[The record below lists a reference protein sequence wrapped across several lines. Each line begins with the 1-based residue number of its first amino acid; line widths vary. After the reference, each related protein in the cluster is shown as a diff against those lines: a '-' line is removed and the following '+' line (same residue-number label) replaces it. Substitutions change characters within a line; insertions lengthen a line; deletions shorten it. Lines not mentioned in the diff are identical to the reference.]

1 MAKEIIVRKK
11 LSGEKDVF
19 HLGPPCAYCGEHAE
33 RNNIV
38 TITERYQKK
47 LWVHDVLY
55 NKYRLKTAIKDDN
68 TPAYGIVELNFAY
81 CNKHLKEPL
90 KLKYLDEA
98 IIIIG
103 LISVIIVIFLYFN
116 YARNIG
122 EGNIR
127 DLYYTIIGF
136 GLGVVVV
143 SSLFFFRRYIFRQC
157 KEIYHYP
164 TTNGHY
170 GVETEVKVNPGQEEK
185 GPVVYE
191 LVLKFTNKDT
201 AKRFIEEYPDE

>member
-1 MAKEIIVRKK
+1 MGKEIIVKK
-11 LSGEKDVF
+11 ILSGEKDVF
-19 HLGPPCAYCGEHAE
+19 HLGPPCAYCGAPAN
-33 RNNIV
+33 RNNVV

-47 LWVHDVLY
+47 KWVHDVLY
-55 NKYRLKTAIKDDN
+55 NKYRLKTAVKEDD
-68 TPAYGIVELNFAY
+68 TPAYGEVQINMSY

-98 IIIIG
+98 IIITG
-103 LISVIIVIFLYFN
+103 LISVVIVIYLYFS

-136 GLGVVVV
+136 GLGVIVL
-143 SSLFFFRRYIFRQC
+143 SSLFLFRRHIFKQC

-164 TTNGHY
+164 TTSGHY
-170 GVETEVKVNPGQEEK
+170 GVETSIHVDPGKEEE
-185 GPVVYE
+185 GPVVYQ
-191 LVLKFTNKDT
+191 LIIKFTNKDT
-201 AKRFIEEYPDE
+201 AKRFIEIYPDE